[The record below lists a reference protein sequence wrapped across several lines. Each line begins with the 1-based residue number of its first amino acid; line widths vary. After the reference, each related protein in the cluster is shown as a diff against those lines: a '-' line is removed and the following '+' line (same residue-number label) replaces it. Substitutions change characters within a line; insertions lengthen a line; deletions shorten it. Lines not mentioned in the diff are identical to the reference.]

1 MKLDILTA
9 HPGMVQ
15 GPLEHSI
22 LKRAQQ
28 AGHVQIRVHDLRD
41 HAEGRHR
48 QIDDTPYGGG
58 AGMVLRVDVVA
69 RALEAVRGPDALT
82 LLLSPG
88 GERFDQG
95 RAEELAQQSQLVLVC
110 GHYEGID
117 ARIETLVDGLVSV
130 GDYVLTG
137 GELPALVIVE
147 AVARLI
153 PGVLGNPASALDES
167 FSQGL
172 LEYPQYT
179 RPRVWRDQE
188 VPTVL
193 LSGHHQAID
202 AWRREQALART
213 SRVRPDLLAGD
224 LLLAALGP
232 RREKGED
239 EDG

>member
-1 MKLDILTA
+1 MSWKSETDQIAKQRILATQMGGTEA
-9 HPGMVQ
+9 IAKQHERGR
-15 GPLEHSI
+15 LT
-22 LKRAQQ
+22 
-28 AGHVQIRVHDLRD
+28 IR
-41 HAEGRHR
+41 E
-48 QIDDTPYGGG
+48 
-58 AGMVLRVDVVA
+58 
-69 RALEAVRGPDALT
+69 
-82 LLLSPG
+82 
-88 GERFDQG
+88 
-95 RAEELAQQSQLVLVC
+95 
-110 GHYEGID
+110 
-117 ARIETLVDGLVSV
+117 RIETLVDGLVSV
-130 GDYVLTG
+130 GAYVLTG
-137 GELPALVIVE
+137 GELPALVVVE

>member
-1 MKLDILTA
+1 
-9 HPGMVQ
+9 
-15 GPLEHSI
+15 
-22 LKRAQQ
+22 
-28 AGHVQIRVHDLRD
+28 
-41 HAEGRHR
+41 
-48 QIDDTPYGGG
+48 
-58 AGMVLRVDVVA
+58 MVLRVDVVA

-153 PGVLGNPASALDES
+153 PGVLGNSASALDES

-172 LEYPQYT
+172 L
-179 RPRVWRDQE
+179 
-188 VPTVL
+188 
-193 LSGHHQAID
+193 
-202 AWRREQALART
+202 
-213 SRVRPDLLAGD
+213 
-224 LLLAALGP
+224 
-232 RREKGED
+232 
-239 EDG
+239 